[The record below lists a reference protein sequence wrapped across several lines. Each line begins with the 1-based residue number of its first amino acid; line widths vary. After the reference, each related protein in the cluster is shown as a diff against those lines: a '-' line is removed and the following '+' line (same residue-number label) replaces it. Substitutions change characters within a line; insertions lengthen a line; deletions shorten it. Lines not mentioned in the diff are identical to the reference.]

1 MKFINAGA
9 RPGQRHVDSDAVFT
23 IPNILTVVRFMGVP
37 LFIWLVLGP
46 KEYALATIVL
56 VVMGSTDWVDG
67 YIARRF
73 NQTSRLGRIMDPI
86 ADRMA
91 LIAVAVTLVIAGV
104 VEWWYLTA
112 LVVPDA
118 ILMAVSLYYF
128 HSHPDLPVS
137 RISHGV
143 RAIEDPALV
152 EEIAA
157 REIVL
162 EVCPTSN
169 VATGVFAS
177 YEEHP
182 LRTLYEAGV
191 KLTLGSDDPP
201 YFGCSIGGEY
211 AVAQERFGF
220 EEGELRTI
228 TRTAVQGSFADD
240 AVKAALDAFR
250 RRLPGAVRDDPD
262 ALLTYGALLAQ
273 AHRLADQLVQD

>member
-9 RPGQRHVDSDAVFT
+9 RPGQPHVDSDAVFT

-137 RISHGV
+137 RIGKIRTALLLVGTPLLVLAKLPIPLTDVYFVAAWIFLGLGLLGHWVAGYNYF
-143 RAIEDPALV
+143 RAIIRKGRLK
-152 EEIAA
+152 
-157 REIVL
+157 L
-162 EVCPTSN
+162 SN
-169 VATGVFAS
+169 
-177 YEEHP
+177 
-182 LRTLYEAGV
+182 
-191 KLTLGSDDPP
+191 D
-201 YFGCSIGGEY
+201 GG
-211 AVAQERFGF
+211 RG
-220 EEGELRTI
+220 
-228 TRTAVQGSFADD
+228 
-240 AVKAALDAFR
+240 
-250 RRLPGAVRDDPD
+250 
-262 ALLTYGALLAQ
+262 
-273 AHRLADQLVQD
+273 